1 MSFKPGMAVIYVP
14 YHASGNRYH
23 PDCERGVITSI
34 NAQTGTIFVRFGQMV
49 NSQGCKPDQLVREV
63 A

>member
-1 MSFKPGMAVIYVP
+1 MSFEPGMAVIYVP
-14 YHASGNRYH
+14 YHAEGNRSH

-34 NAQTGTIFVRFGQMV
+34 NATTETIFVRFGTST
-49 NSQGCKPDQLVREV
+49 NSQGCKADQLVREV